1 MKNKIM
7 LSLMAFFTLATASN
21 VRATKFVDVATLG
34 DGVSVATSSGT
45 VKVNATVLSKNQR
58 WTRDRVYILANN
70 VIVPNGVTLTI
81 EAGTLIRG
89 EYPTIGQGVGAEAAL
104 TPADPG
110 ALVVARGGRLIA
122 KGTADSPIIFTSF
135 DDVNVPGGIETVPPV
150 ENIGVTGTPG
160 SLRVTTNTVVTVTN
174 GVTNTTTYL
183 TTNTIAGVQK
193 TYRTGGAYVGSTNTN
208 GSPNYAG
215 EYSYSGGALTT
226 TARDYSTT
234 WKTNGC
240 AFKYD
245 GLWGGI
251 VLAGKMTVNTGYS
264 SGVNAVSGTGSGTVE
279 PTINSTTGAV
289 GTAAGC
295 TIIEGMAGFYPYSF
309 GGGDGPDGNN
319 PNTPDD
325 SGCLAF
331 VQNRYGGYVIA
342 KDKELN
348 SYSFYGVGRGTVCE
362 YLEAINNADDDYEFW
377 GGDLSTR
384 HCVSEFSGDD
394 GHDTDMAYLGTCQ
407 NFVMIQNDGIGT
419 DGTSLSGRAP
429 VNYGDN
435 LIENDGPEG
444 NNSAVP
450 YTRFT
455 MANAT
460 LIGRGYGVSS
470 YGQDA
475 ANFND
480 ASAKV
485 PFAGPCFRENG
496 AGLIYNTIVMDAP
509 HGPVAIVDLLGPT
522 DNTYTSA
529 GNSSVNR
536 FVGIRTNGGF
546 DAAGR
551 ASDLTT
557 PDNSAQSGP
566 DGGFYN
572 TWFYRNGYAKNASL
586 SDGTRGVYANMA
598 EFNAAYSSNNLPPF
612 NTNNLT
618 FMTKLKS
625 RWEAGGDTAQA
636 TPYRVTPQCVID
648 VLTNANTG
656 NQFNSNPGLTVSPFH
671 RISGMDLR
679 VTAAGARDVTNGVAM
694 PNYRGLNSDLTYVG
708 AVRDNMWMKGWTYG
722 DQLGIYSGV
731 QIDPEVLISVDQY
744 NHAKV
749 TYAATSGV
757 WYTIERSTDNKSFT
771 TIATIKNA
779 TDGNNDYIDDTASV
793 GSNPTFYRVV
803 AQ

>member
-1 MKNKIM
+1 MKNKNM
-7 LSLMAFFTLATASN
+7 LSLLALFTLVAASN

-34 DGVSVATSSGT
+34 DGVSVTNSTGT
-45 VKVNATVLSKNQR
+45 IKVNATILSRSQR

-70 VIVPNGVTLTI
+70 VIVPDGVTLTI
-81 EAGTLIRG
+81 EAGTLVRA
-89 EYPTIGQGVGAEAAL
+89 EYPTIGQGAGAEAAL

-122 KGTADSPIIFTSF
+122 KGTADSPIIFTSI
-135 DDVNVPGGIETVPPV
+135 DDVNVPGGMETVPPY
-150 ENIGVTGTPG
+150 ENFGVTGVPG
-160 SLRVTTNTVVTVTN
+160 SVRVITNSVVTTATN
-174 GVTNTTTYL
+174 GVTTTNNYV
-183 TTNTIAGVQK
+183 TTNTIAGVERILRTSG
-193 TYRTGGAYVGSTNTN
+193 TYTGATSNN
-208 GSPNYAG
+208 SPTYKG
-215 EYSYSGGALTT
+215 EYGYSGGSLN
-226 TARDYSTT
+226 TAVVRDYDKT

-251 VLAGKMTVNTGYS
+251 VLAGKMTVNTGY
-264 SGVNAVSGTGSGTVE
+264 ASGTNAISAAAADPSVNT
-279 PTINSTTGAV
+279 TTGVV
-289 GTAAGC
+289 GTAVGC
-295 TIIEGMAGFYPYSF
+295 TVIEGMAGFPPYSF
-309 GGGDGPDGNN
+309 GGGDGPAGDN
-319 PNTPDD
+319 PNEPDD

-331 VQNRYGGYVIA
+331 IQNRYGGYVIA

-348 SYSFYGVGRGTVCE
+348 SFSFYGVGRATVCE
-362 YLEAINNADDDYEFW
+362 YNEAINNADDDFEFW

-394 GHDTDMAYLGTCQ
+394 GHDTDMGYLGTCQ

-419 DGTSLSGRAP
+419 DGISLSGRAP

-435 LIENDGPEG
+435 LTETDGPEG
-444 NNSAVP
+444 FNSAVP

-470 YGQDA
+470 YGQNA

-480 ASAKV
+480 SSAKV

-509 HGPVAIVDLLGPT
+509 HGPVAIVDLQGPT
-522 DNTYTSA
+522 VNTYTNT

-536 FVGIRTNGGF
+536 FVGVRTNGGF

-551 ASDLTT
+551 AAGLTLS
-557 PDNSAQSGP
+557 DNSAPSGP

-572 TWFYRNGYAKNASL
+572 TWFYRNGYAVNNNL
-586 SDGTRGVYANMA
+586 TNGTRGVYTNMTA
-598 EFNAAYSSNNLPPF
+598 FNAAYVSNNLPAF
-612 NTNNLT
+612 GSNNYT
-618 FMTKLKS
+618 FMTMLKA
-625 RWEAGGDTAQA
+625 RWEAGGDTANQA

-679 VTAAGARDVTNGVAM
+679 ITATGARDVVGGVTM

-708 AVRDNMWMKGWTYG
+708 AVRDNMWMRGWTYG
-722 DQLGIYSGV
+722 DQLGIYAGS
-731 QIDPEVLISVDQY
+731 QIDPEVVVSADQF

-749 TYAATSGV
+749 TFGGTSGV

-779 TDGNNDYIDDTASV
+779 ETGNNNYIDDEIIV
-793 GSNPTFYRVV
+793 GNAPTFYRVV

>member
-1 MKNKIM
+1 M
-7 LSLMAFFTLATASN
+7 LSLMALFTLAAASN

-34 DGVSVATSSGT
+34 DGVSVTNSTGT
-45 VKVNATVLSKNQR
+45 IKVNATILSRSQR

-70 VIVPNGVTLTI
+70 VIVPDGVTLTI
-81 EAGTLIRG
+81 EAGTLVRA
-89 EYPTIGQGVGAEAAL
+89 EYPTIGQGAGAEAAL

-135 DDVNVPGGIETVPPV
+135 DDVNVPGGMETVPPI

-160 SLRVTTNTVVTVTN
+160 SARVTTNTVVTTATN
-174 GVTNTTTYL
+174 GVTTTNNYI

-193 TYRTGGAYVGSTNTN
+193 IYRTGGTYTGATSNN
-208 GSPNYAG
+208 SPTYKG
-215 EYSYSGGALTT
+215 EYAYSGGSLDPTVARNYDKTWNTT
-226 TARDYSTT
+226 
-234 WKTNGC
+234 GC

-251 VLAGKMTVNTGYS
+251 VLAGKMTVNTGYA
-264 SGVNAVSGTGSGTVE
+264 SGINAITSATIDPTVNT
-279 PTINSTTGAV
+279 TTGVVGAAV
-289 GTAAGC
+289 GC
-295 TIIEGMAGFYPYSF
+295 TVIEGMAGFPPYSF
-309 GGGDGPDGNN
+309 GGGDGPAGNN
-319 PNTPDD
+319 PNVPDD

-331 VQNRYGGYVIA
+331 IQNRYGGYVIA
-342 KDKELN
+342 ANKELN
-348 SYSFYGVGRGTVCE
+348 SFSFYGVGRATVCE
-362 YLEAINNADDDYEFW
+362 YNEAINNADDDYEFW

-384 HCVSEFSGDD
+384 HCISEFAGDD
-394 GHDTDMAYLGTCQ
+394 GHDTDMGYLGTSQ
-407 NFVMIQNDGIGT
+407 NFVQIQNDGIGT
-419 DGTSLSGRAP
+419 DGTSLSGRAL

-435 LIENDGPEG
+435 LTETDGPEG
-444 NNSAVP
+444 VNSAVP

-470 YGQDA
+470 YGQ
-475 ANFND
+475 NTIFND
-480 ASAKV
+480 SIANT

-509 HGPVAIVDLLGPT
+509 HGPVAIVDIVGST
-522 DNTYTSA
+522 VNTYTNT

-536 FVGIRTNGGF
+536 FVGVRTNGGF

-551 ASDLTT
+551 AADLSTS
-557 PDNSAQSGP
+557 DNSAPSGP

-572 TWFYRNGYAKNASL
+572 TWFYRNGYAVNNNL
-586 SDGTRGVYANMA
+586 TNGTRGVYTNMA
-598 EFNAAYSSNNLPPF
+598 TFKTAYDSTNLPAFGSNNY
-612 NTNNLT
+612 T

-625 RWEAGGDTAQA
+625 RWEAGGDSTQQTA
-636 TPYRVTPQCVID
+636 YRVTPQCVID
-648 VLTNANTG
+648 VLTNTNNG

-671 RISGMDLR
+671 RISGIDLR
-679 VTAAGARDVTNGVAM
+679 ITANGARDVVDGVAM

-708 AVRDNMWMKGWTYG
+708 AVRDNMWMRGWTYG
-722 DQLGIYSGV
+722 DQLGIYAGS
-731 QIDPEVLISVDQY
+731 QIDPEVVVSADQF

-749 TYAATSGV
+749 TFGGTSGV

-779 TDGNNDYIDDTASV
+779 ETGNNNYIDDEILIGNA
-793 GSNPTFYRVV
+793 PIFYRVV